1 MTEEPRLRRIRSFV
15 RREGR
20 MTPGQQRAL
29 EVLFE
34 RYALAVEGERLDLDA
49 VFGRRAPRHLEI
61 GFGMGDNL
69 LAMAGAHAENDYL
82 GIEVYRPGIGRLL
95 NGAAE
100 AGISNLRV
108 FNGDA
113 VEVLEKRIG
122 DEALDAV
129 YVFFPDPWPK
139 KRHHKRRLISP
150 AFVQLLTR
158 KLKRGGHLYLAT
170 DWEDYAGQ
178 MLEVLNAA
186 PGLQNQAPDGGFIP
200 RPEFRTPT
208 KFERRGQ
215 ALGHGVWDLAFV
227 RPVA

>member
-1 MTEEPRLRRIRSFV
+1 
-15 RREGR
+15 

-29 EVLFE
+29 EALYE
-34 RYALAVEGERLDLDA
+34 RYGLAAEGPPLDLDA

-69 LAMAGAHAENDYL
+69 LAMAAAHPENDYL
-82 GIEVYRPGIGRLL
+82 GIEVYRPGMGRLL

-100 AGISNLRV
+100 AGLTNLRV
-108 FNGDA
+108 FNADA
-113 VEVLEKRIG
+113 VEVLERRIAVG
-122 DEALDAV
+122 ALDAI

-150 AFVQLLTR
+150 PFAGLLTR
-158 KLKRGGHLYLAT
+158 KLTLGGFLYLAT
-170 DWEDYAGQ
+170 DWEDYAAQ

-186 PGLQNQAPDGGFIP
+186 PGLRNTAPDGRFVA
-200 RPEFRTPT
+200 RPEFRPPT

-215 ALGHGVWDLAFV
+215 ALGHDVWDLAYL
-227 RPVA
+227 RSAG